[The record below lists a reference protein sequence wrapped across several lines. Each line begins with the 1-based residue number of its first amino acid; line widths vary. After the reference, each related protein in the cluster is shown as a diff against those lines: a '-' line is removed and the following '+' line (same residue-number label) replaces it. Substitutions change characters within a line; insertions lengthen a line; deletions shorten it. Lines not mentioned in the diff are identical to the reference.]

1 MTSTSESWEHS
12 KIATKREF
20 KKFVTRKWSG
30 LKSPLSSGPST
41 PALEVEDRVEVEMTP
56 EQKEQ
61 ERLEITQQLG
71 PFQYEAIPDKGHIR
85 LLELLPAPSK
95 EHIQVRLSSVSLEES
110 AQTYDALSYVWG
122 DPDQP
127 RRCISVNGCHLE
139 IYESL
144 YGILSSLRPDSDSS
158 ATSSIVLW
166 VDAICINQ
174 TNVAERNAQVPIM
187 DSIYRNARRTV
198 IWLGPETKDTKDVFE
213 MLQHLAQDSKT
224 AAIDPTFSEQET
236 LPLTIMQFSDA
247 PRVQSSAIELY
258 AENDKTKVW
267 PVLKCAWWYRS
278 WTLQEIL
285 LSTNITFFIGRYKM
299 EWEDLCAAVD
309 HGFRLHLW
317 RMLFQGTFVNPDILP
332 YLTIRD
338 LRRRLGLYGSAGHG
352 SCQSDYGP
360 EILLT
365 LLEGCRQRE
374 SKDPRDKIYAV
385 SGILKNIQRL
395 GSGTDAVNQ
404 VRIHADYAS
413 PVVYVYRMMSQQL
426 ILTTKTLD
434 VLGISP
440 KSSRRGLPSWVTD
453 WSNSTSTAVTLTR
466 DALGQPRRTHA
477 ARNTLATTARFP
489 EDAVTL
495 VLRGHEVATV
505 AEISNPIPRFQ
516 FLKDSSDEDDETT
529 YTERRNQLRAEMV
542 EAGQAPSDFTLHMM
556 VLKEAKD
563 EVKGIVRRAMQHF
576 RVLIE
581 WERFAARKR
590 PTNPDDGSLA
600 FARAADAT
608 DAVYW
613 KTLCAG
619 TYDHADPGATEALY
633 REWSRSLE
641 VVRKNEKR
649 YGDMGQVAQ
658 PFTYSLQAAIYEKGY
673 SRFGLYCECAV
684 ERRLG
689 WCGNGWL
696 ALLPEGVAKGDRIIL
711 AEGGRVP
718 LVLRPDGD
726 GYNTFIGEAYVHG
739 IMNGEAFKQSQCEDI
754 KIC

>member
-1 MTSTSESWEHS
+1 MATVSESWEHS

-30 LKSPLSSGPST
+30 FKSPLSSGPST
-41 PALEVEDRVEVEMTP
+41 PALEVEDQAEVETTP
-56 EQKEQ
+56 EEKEQ
-61 ERLEITQQLG
+61 ERLEITQQLP
-71 PFQYEAIPDKGHIR
+71 PFRYEAIPDKGYIR
-85 LLELLPAPSK
+85 LLELLPGSGK
-95 EHIQVRLSSVSLEES
+95 ERIQARLSSVSLEES

-144 YGILSSLRPDSDSS
+144 YGILSNLRPGPGS
-158 ATSSIVLW
+158 AAPSSIVLW
-166 VDAICINQ
+166 ADAICINQ
-174 TNVAERNAQVPIM
+174 TDMAERNAQVPIM

-198 IWLGPETKDTKDVFE
+198 IWLGPETKDTKDIFA

-224 AAIDPTFSEQET
+224 ASIDPALNEQET
-236 LPLTIMQFSDA
+236 LPLTLMQFNDA
-247 PRVQSSAIELY
+247 PRVQSSTIELY

-267 PVLKCAWWYRS
+267 PVLGSAWWYRS

-285 LSTNITFFIGRYKM
+285 LSTNITFFMGRYEV
-299 EWEDLCAAVD
+299 EWQDLCAAVD

-317 RMLFQGTFVNPDILP
+317 RTLFQGTFVNPNILP
-332 YLTIRD
+332 YFTIKD
-338 LRRRLGLYGSAGHG
+338 LQRRLGLYGSAGHG
-352 SCQSDYGP
+352 SSQAEYGP

-385 SGILKNIQRL
+385 SGILKNIQKL
-395 GSGTDAVNQ
+395 GSSTDAVKQ
-404 VRIHADYAS
+404 VKIHADYAS

-426 ILTTKTLD
+426 IQTTKTLD

-453 WSNSTSTAVTLTR
+453 WSNSSSTAVTLTR
-466 DALGQPRRTHA
+466 DALGRPRRTHA

-505 AEISNPIPRFQ
+505 AQISNPIPRFTW
-516 FLKDSSDEDDETT
+516 LGDSADEDES
-529 YTERRNQLRAEMV
+529 YTERRDKLRTELV
-542 EAGQAPSDFTLHMM
+542 EAGEAPSELALHLK
-556 VLKEAKD
+556 VLKEAKEELKD
-563 EVKGIVRRAMQHF
+563 IVRRAMQHF
-576 RVLIE
+576 RILLE
-581 WERFAARKR
+581 WERFAARQR
-590 PTNPDDGSLA
+590 PTNPDGGATA
-600 FARAADAT
+600 FADPADACT
-608 DAVYW
+608 AVYW

-619 TYDHADPGATEALY
+619 TYDHADPGPTEALY

-641 VVRKNEKR
+641 VLRQSERR
-649 YGDMGQVAQ
+649 YGDLGHAAQ
-658 PFTYSLQAAIYEKGY
+658 PFAYSLQAGVRARGF
-673 SRFGLYCECAV
+673 SRFGLHCECAL

-689 WCGNGWL
+689 WCANGWL
-696 ALLPEGVAKGDRIIL
+696 ALLPEGAARGDRLVL

-718 LVLRPDGD
+718 LLLRPDGD
-726 GYNTFIGEAYVHG
+726 GYSALVGEAYVHG
-739 IMNGEAFKQSQCEDI
+739 IMNGEAFKQAQCADI